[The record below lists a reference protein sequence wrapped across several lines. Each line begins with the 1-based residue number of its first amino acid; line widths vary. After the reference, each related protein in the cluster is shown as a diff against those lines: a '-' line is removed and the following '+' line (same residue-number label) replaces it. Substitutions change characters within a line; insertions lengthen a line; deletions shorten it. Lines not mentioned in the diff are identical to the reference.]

1 MLAGILDTACFA
13 MGDDCFS
20 EWMGRQLALK
30 ALASKTAVKS
40 GEPRAYAREGIIYAG
55 RWE

>member
-40 GEPRAYAREGIIYAG
+40 GEPLAYAREGIIYAG